1 MIQPDPF
8 REICFLEN
16 TNMEY
21 KKRIS
26 IRLDE
31 RSAMLL
37 NELSKITRTSTSIII
52 RGMVNR
58 SIEELIDKSGN
69 WKIPNE
75 KDKEGKG

>member
-1 MIQPDPF
+1 
-8 REICFLEN
+8 
-16 TNMEY
+16 MEY

-37 NELSKITRTSTSIII
+37 NELSKTTRTSTSIII

-75 KDKEGKG
+75 KDKEGTG

>member
-1 MIQPDPF
+1 
-8 REICFLEN
+8 
-16 TNMEY
+16 MEY

-58 SIEELIDKSGN
+58 SIEKLIDKSGN

>member
-1 MIQPDPF
+1 
-8 REICFLEN
+8 
-16 TNMEY
+16 MEY

-58 SIEELIDKSGN
+58 SIEELMDKSGN

>member
-1 MIQPDPF
+1 
-8 REICFLEN
+8 
-16 TNMEY
+16 MEY
-21 KKRIS
+21 KKCIS

-52 RGMVNR
+52 RGMINR

>member
-1 MIQPDPF
+1 
-8 REICFLEN
+8 
-16 TNMEY
+16 MEY

-52 RGMVNR
+52 RGMVTR

>member
-1 MIQPDPF
+1 
-8 REICFLEN
+8 
-16 TNMEY
+16 MEY

>member
-1 MIQPDPF
+1 
-8 REICFLEN
+8 
-16 TNMEY
+16 MEY

-37 NELSKITRTSTSIII
+37 NELSKITQTSTSIII

-58 SIEELIDKSGN
+58 SLEELIDKTGN
-69 WKIPNE
+69 WKILNE
-75 KDKEGKG
+75 KTEKRKG

>member
-1 MIQPDPF
+1 
-8 REICFLEN
+8 
-16 TNMEY
+16 MEY

-26 IRLDE
+26 TRLDE

>member
-1 MIQPDPF
+1 
-8 REICFLEN
+8 
-16 TNMEY
+16 MEY

-75 KDKEGKG
+75 KDKEEKG

>member
-1 MIQPDPF
+1 
-8 REICFLEN
+8 
-16 TNMEY
+16 MEY

-31 RSAMLL
+31 RIAMLL

>member
-1 MIQPDPF
+1 
-8 REICFLEN
+8 
-16 TNMEY
+16 MEY

-31 RSAMLL
+31 CSAMLL

>member
-1 MIQPDPF
+1 
-8 REICFLEN
+8 
-16 TNMEY
+16 MEY

-58 SIEELIDKSGN
+58 SIEDLIDKSGN